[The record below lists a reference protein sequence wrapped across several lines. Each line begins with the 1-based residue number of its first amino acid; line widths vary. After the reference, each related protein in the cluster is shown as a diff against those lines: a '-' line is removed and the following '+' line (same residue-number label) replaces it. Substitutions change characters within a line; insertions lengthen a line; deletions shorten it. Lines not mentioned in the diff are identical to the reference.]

1 MGSWDPPVVVGTA
14 FDRLAIE
21 PDMARLVMAGAPLP
35 RDRGAKAVSR
45 AGRNYI
51 TKRWERAGETAGG
64 REASDAGGS
73 RKKNK
78 TETNLGKGACQTA
91 RSGLRILQAGR
102 FVIEAAFLIPADWR
116 GLAWALMPISKKLK
130 FARAPAATAET
141 RVTTA
146 ATASRRFAIFR
157 IRTWASR
164 PRRPHAA
171 VARSLHVLVRK
182 P

>member
-1 MGSWDPPVVVGTA
+1 VGTA

-102 FVIEAAFLIPADWR
+102 FVIEAAFLIPGSAKASGLQRRASYQPRKGRLTVADR
-116 GLAWALMPISKKLK
+116 YG
-130 FARAPAATAET
+130 
-141 RVTTA
+141 
-146 ATASRRFAIFR
+146 ASRRPVGACYASCLAILPETAR
-157 IRTWASR
+157 AGSIRARGCPMLRSQREASFGS
-164 PRRPHAA
+164 
-171 VARSLHVLVRK
+171 RSTPSPL
-182 P
+182 